1 MKLNSLPRACAGL
14 LLLSLVLLT
23 GAGAR
28 QAGSPWPGETWPT
41 STPAAEGIDPAAIDA
56 LVADLESGEYGL
68 VDAFMLIRNGRVVAD
83 HRFTH
88 DYAAISA
95 EYDPKNHQFDYDH
108 PDWHPYL
115 RGTELHSLQSVTKSV
130 TSAALGIAIDEGLL
144 GGVDTPVMPFF
155 EAYAP
160 YVTDA
165 RKESTTLEDFLTMRS
180 GIEWNTQGA
189 YGSGN
194 HSTDHL
200 EASDEWIR
208 FVLEQPTDTTPG
220 SRFEY
225 NDGVSVLL
233 GKILREATGQRIDE
247 WARERLFE
255 PIGITDFYWKI
266 TPDGEADTEG
276 GLYLSTEDLARF
288 GYLFLRGGE
297 WNGRQIVSRRVGRGV
312 DRIIVVPDVAPGN
325 GRPDPGYGYQWWI
338 LDAQNGI
345 DTGVRG
351 KRVWR
356 SIRGGFARARY
367 RRRLQRLEHPRGRQ
381 SLNGPGA
388 AGAHPAPCRPRSVK
402 GAYSTRPSDRLSAPA
417 GAVRAMHRQPRRGSR
432 PCRPR
437 ARRAG

>member
-1 MKLNSLPRACAGL
+1 MKLKSPRRACGSLALLSL
-14 LLLSLVLLT
+14 LLLVGS
-23 GAGAR
+23 GAK
-28 QAGSPWPGETWPT
+28 QAGNPWPGETWPT

-83 HRFTH
+83 HRFTR
-88 DYAAISA
+88 DYAAIAA
-95 EYDPKNHQFDYDH
+95 EYDPTNHQFNYDH

-194 HSTDHL
+194 HSTDLL
-200 EASDEWIR
+200 EASEEWSR

-233 GKILREATGQRIDE
+233 GKILREATGQRVDE

-297 WNGRQIVSRRVGRGV
+297 WNGRQIVSREWVEASTAP
-312 DRIIVVPDVAPGN
+312 VVPDVAPNN
-325 GRPDPGYGYQWWI
+325 GRPNSGYGYQWWI
-338 LDAQNGI
+338 LDAENGHTRVYAGNGYGGQFVVVSPEHDI
-345 DTGVRG
+345 VAVFNGWNIHGGGNRSTYRALQQRILPHVSPVR
-351 KRVWR
+351 
-356 SIRGGFARARY
+356 
-367 RRRLQRLEHPRGRQ
+367 
-381 SLNGPGA
+381 
-388 AGAHPAPCRPRSVK
+388 
-402 GAYSTRPSDRLSAPA
+402 
-417 GAVRAMHRQPRRGSR
+417 
-432 PCRPR
+432 
-437 ARRAG
+437 